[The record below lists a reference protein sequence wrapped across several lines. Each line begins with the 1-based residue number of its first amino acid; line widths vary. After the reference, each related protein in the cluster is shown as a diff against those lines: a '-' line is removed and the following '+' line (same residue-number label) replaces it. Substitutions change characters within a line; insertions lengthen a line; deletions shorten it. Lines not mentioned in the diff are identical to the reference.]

1 MLRVLLVDDEPFIL
15 QGLSMMI
22 DWQGEGFEIVGK
34 VSNAKEALEVLEKEK
49 PHLVIADI
57 KMPGMTG
64 LELLEKVRKE
74 KLSDAYFVILS
85 GYSDF
90 DYVHTALLNECLDYM
105 LKPVN
110 RDELL
115 MILGRVRTLY
125 EQSEKKRRDDSL
137 KEGNIEALMMKSFLG
152 FEIEEGDT
160 QESPSDWS
168 LTDKRVEKHKV
179 DELIRA
185 IAMNEREEIEAGTRQ
200 ILDDLEHMDE
210 RVINMVVNYLMFE
223 LIHLAY
229 EQDKNVNQQEVF
241 RFIGNSMFEQL
252 NPEGGGKSMVR
263 LLSEYGDYLA
273 QLRDNQSRGGVLG
286 QIEADLREN
295 FRENLTLKDLSK
307 KYFVNA
313 AYLGQIFKKQYGESF
328 KDYLNRIR
336 IEEAAELLLKTDKK
350 VYEIA
355 EEVGYRDLDYFV
367 NKFIG
372 IKGCTPA
379 KFRKQIKQP

>member
-15 QGLSMMI
+15 QGLAMMI
-22 DWQGEGFEIVGK
+22 DWQGEGFEIIGK
-34 VSNAKEALEVLEKEK
+34 VSNAKDALEVLRKEN

-57 KMPGMTG
+57 KMPEMTG
-64 LELLEKVRKE
+64 LEFLEKVRRE

-110 RDELL
+110 REELL

-125 EQSEKKRRDDSL
+125 EQSEKKRRDDPK
-137 KEGNIEALMMKSFLG
+137 KEKNIEALMMQFFLG
-152 FEIEEGDT
+152 FEIDERDA
-160 QESPSDWS
+160 QENPTDWG
-168 LTDKRVEKHKV
+168 LTDKRVEKHKIN
-179 DELIRA
+179 ELIHA
-185 IAMNEREEIEAGTRQ
+185 IAMNDGEVIETGTRQ
-200 ILDDLEHMDE
+200 LLEDLERMDE
-210 RVINMVVNYLMFE
+210 RVITMVVNYLMFE

-252 NPEGGGKSMVR
+252 NPEGTDTGMIR
-263 LLSEYGDYLA
+263 LFSEYGNYLA
-273 QLRDNQSRGGVLG
+273 QLRGNQSKGGVLG
-286 QIEADLREN
+286 QIETDLREN

-307 KYFVNA
+307 KYYVNA

-355 EEVGYRDLDYFV
+355 EEVGYRDLDYFI

-372 IKGCTPA
+372 MKGCTPA
-379 KFRKQIKQP
+379 KFRKQIK

>member
-15 QGLSMMI
+15 QGLAMMI
-22 DWQGEGFEIVGK
+22 DWQGEGFEIIGK
-34 VSNAKEALEVLEKEK
+34 VSNAKDALEVLRKEN

-57 KMPGMTG
+57 KMPEMTG
-64 LELLEKVRKE
+64 LEFLEKVRRE

-110 RDELL
+110 REELL

-125 EQSEKKRRDDSL
+125 EQSEKKRRDDPK
-137 KEGNIEALMMKSFLG
+137 KEKNIEALMMQFFLG
-152 FEIEEGDT
+152 FEIDERDA
-160 QESPSDWS
+160 QENPTDWG
-168 LTDKRVEKHKV
+168 LTDKRVEKHKI
-179 DELIRA
+179 DELIHA
-185 IAMNEREEIEAGTRQ
+185 IAMNDGEVIETGTRQ
-200 ILDDLEHMDE
+200 LLEDLERMDE
-210 RVINMVVNYLMFE
+210 RVITMVVNYLMFE

-252 NPEGGGKSMVR
+252 NPEGTDTGMIR
-263 LLSEYGDYLA
+263 LFSEYGNYLA
-273 QLRDNQSRGGVLG
+273 QLRGNQSKGGVLG
-286 QIEADLREN
+286 QIETDLREN

-307 KYFVNA
+307 KYYVNA

-355 EEVGYRDLDYFV
+355 EEVGYRDLDYFI

-372 IKGCTPA
+372 MKGCTPA
-379 KFRKQIKQP
+379 KFRKQIK

>member
-15 QGLSMMI
+15 QGLAMMI
-22 DWQGEGFEIVGK
+22 DWQGEGFEIIGK
-34 VSNAKEALEVLEKEK
+34 VSNAKDALEVLRKEN

-57 KMPGMTG
+57 KMPEMTG
-64 LELLEKVRKE
+64 LEFLEKVRRE

-110 RDELL
+110 REELL

-125 EQSEKKRRDDSL
+125 EQSEKKRRDDSQ
-137 KEGNIEALMMKSFLG
+137 KEKNIEALMMQFFLG
-152 FEIEEGDT
+152 FEIDERDV
-160 QESPSDWS
+160 QENPTDWG
-168 LTDKRVEKHKV
+168 LTDKRVEKHKI
-179 DELIRA
+179 DELIHA
-185 IAMNEREEIEAGTRQ
+185 IAMNDREVIESGTRQ
-200 ILDDLEHMDE
+200 LLEDLERMDE

-252 NPEGGGKSMVR
+252 NPEGADTGMVR
-263 LLSEYGDYLA
+263 LLSEYGNYLA
-273 QLRDNQSRGGVLG
+273 QLRGNQSKGGVLG
-286 QIEADLREN
+286 QIETDLKEN
-295 FRENLTLKDLSK
+295 FSENLTLKDLSK
-307 KYFVNA
+307 KYYVNA

-355 EEVGYRDLDYFV
+355 EEVGYRDLDYFI

-372 IKGCTPA
+372 MKGCTPA
-379 KFRKQIKQP
+379 KFRKQIK